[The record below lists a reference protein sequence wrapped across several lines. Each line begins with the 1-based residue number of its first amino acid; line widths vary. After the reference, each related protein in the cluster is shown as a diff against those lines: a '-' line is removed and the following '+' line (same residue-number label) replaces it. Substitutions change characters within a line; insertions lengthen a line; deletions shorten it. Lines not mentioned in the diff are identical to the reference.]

1 MFKGRLVYCLVP
13 MVICLSLVFLFE
25 KGRHLDDD
33 PLKIGVSYMTLN
45 NDFYKT
51 LNAEIEKTMSA
62 ETTRFFVRDAELDAS
77 KQSQQIDFFVK
88 QQVDILV
95 VNPVDSHSP
104 QILASLKRARTIG
117 IRIIVVD
124 SPISSE
130 APIDVT
136 IVSDNYQAGVLLA
149 EDLLKTVSEANLLIL
164 KHQNA
169 LSARERIQG
178 FLDTIVQY
186 PAYKVVAERET
197 SGQTEE
203 SMAQVLAALQNG
215 PSFDVVLS
223 LNDQAALGALAALE
237 DQRYSGRMLIYG
249 VDGSPDIKALLPFKN
264 ALQGSVAQS
273 PIQMGQKVSE
283 VIQRMASHQKY
294 ESNYAI
300 PVQVLTR
307 ENQREFPV
315 KGWQ

>member
-1 MFKGRLVYCLVP
+1 MFKRSFVYFLLP
-13 MVICLSLVFLFE
+13 MVVCLFLVFLFE
-25 KGRHLDDD
+25 RGRHLDDKQ
-33 PLKIGVSYMTLN
+33 LKIGISYMTLN

-51 LNAEIEKTMSA
+51 LNAEIEKTMGV
-62 ETTRFFVRDAELDAS
+62 ETSRFFVRDAELDAG
-77 KQSQQIDFFVK
+77 KQSQQIDFFVE
-88 QQVDILV
+88 QQVDVLV

-104 QILASLKRARTIG
+104 QVLASLNRAKAAG

-130 APIDVT
+130 ASVDVT

-149 EDLLKTVSEANLLIL
+149 ENLLKTVSEAKILIL

-178 FLDTIVQY
+178 FLDTIQQY

-197 SGQTEE
+197 LGQTEE
-203 SMAQVLAALQNG
+203 SMTQVLAALQDG
-215 PSFDVVLS
+215 PSFDVVVS
-223 LNDQAALGALAALE
+223 LNDRAALGALAALE
-237 DQRYSGRMLIYG
+237 DQRYTGQMLIYG
-249 VDGSPDIKALLPFKN
+249 VDGSPDIKALLPLKN

-283 VIQRMASHQKY
+283 VIQQMVSYQEY

-307 ENQREFPV
+307 ENRREFPV

>member
-1 MFKGRLVYCLVP
+1 MFKRSFVYFLLSMVVCLF
-13 MVICLSLVFLFE
+13 LVFLFE
-25 KGRHLDDD
+25 KGRRLDDKH
-33 PLKIGVSYMTLN
+33 LKIGISYMTLN

-51 LNAEIEKTMSA
+51 LNAEIEKTMGV
-62 ETTRFFVRDAELDAS
+62 ETSRFFVRDAELDAG
-77 KQSQQIDFFVK
+77 KQSQQIDFFVE
-88 QQVDILV
+88 QQVDVLV

-104 QILASLKRARTIG
+104 QVLASLNRAKAAG

-124 SPISSE
+124 SPISSA
-130 APIDVT
+130 APVDVT

-149 EDLLKTVSEANLLIL
+149 ENLLKTVSEAKILIL

-178 FLDTIVQY
+178 FLETIEQY
-186 PAYKVVAERET
+186 PAYKVVAEGET
-197 SGQTEE
+197 LGQTEE
-203 SMAQVLAALQNG
+203 SMAQVLAALQAG
-215 PSFDVVLS
+215 PSFDVVVS
-223 LNDQAALGALAALE
+223 LNDRAALGALAALE
-237 DQRYSGRMLIYG
+237 DQRYTGQMLIYG
-249 VDGSPDIKALLPFKN
+249 VDGSPDIKALLPLKN

-283 VIQRMASHQKY
+283 VIQQMVSHQEY
-294 ESNYAI
+294 ETNYAI

-307 ENQREFPV
+307 ENRREFPV

>member
-1 MFKGRLVYCLVP
+1 MFKRSFVYFLLSMVVCLF
-13 MVICLSLVFLFE
+13 LVFLFE
-25 KGRHLDDD
+25 KGRRLDDKH
-33 PLKIGVSYMTLN
+33 LKIGISYMTLN

-51 LNAEIEKTMSA
+51 LNAEIEKTMGV
-62 ETTRFFVRDAELDAS
+62 ETSRFFVRDAELDAG
-77 KQSQQIDFFVK
+77 KQSQQIDFFVE
-88 QQVDILV
+88 QQVDVLV

-104 QILASLKRARTIG
+104 QVLASLNRAKAAG

-124 SPISSE
+124 SPISSA
-130 APIDVT
+130 APVDVT

-149 EDLLKTVSEANLLIL
+149 ENLLKTVSEAKILIL

-178 FLDTIVQY
+178 FLETIEQY

-197 SGQTEE
+197 LGQTEE
-203 SMAQVLAALQNG
+203 SMAQVLAALQAG
-215 PSFDVVLS
+215 PSFDVVVS
-223 LNDQAALGALAALE
+223 LNDRAALGALAALE
-237 DQRYSGRMLIYG
+237 DQRYTGQMLIYG
-249 VDGSPDIKALLPFKN
+249 VDGSPDIKALLPLKN

-283 VIQRMASHQKY
+283 VIQQMVSHQEY
-294 ESNYAI
+294 ETNYAI

-307 ENQREFPV
+307 ENRREFPV